1 MTDQPDRLWAVSDVN
16 ISEQHTDVVA
26 SDSPDGFVGNPTEY
40 IRKDLYDVLW
50 AKSQSHKL
58 LSEAYVNRLNTLTK
72 FIEWEFG
79 CDLEGINNDDL
90 HDHLTQAI
98 DANRFNDLLFGD
110 IPEDIYGEET

>member
-1 MTDQPDRLWAVSDVN
+1 MTDQPDRLWAVSAVN
-16 ISEQHTDVVA
+16 ISIQHTDVVA
-26 SDSPDGFVGNPTEY
+26 SDSPDGFVENPTEY

-72 FIEWEFG
+72 FIEEEFG

-90 HDHLTQAI
+90 RDYL
-98 DANRFNDLLFGD
+98 RKKV
-110 IPEDIYGEET
+110 